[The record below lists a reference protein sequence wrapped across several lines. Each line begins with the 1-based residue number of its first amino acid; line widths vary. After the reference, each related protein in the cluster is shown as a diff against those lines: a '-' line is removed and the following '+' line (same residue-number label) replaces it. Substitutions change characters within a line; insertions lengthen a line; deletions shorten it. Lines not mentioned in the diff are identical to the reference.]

1 MEMTNEM
8 KERLLGNDDG
18 AEAWIEVAVRLL
30 GDFKSGDVVEMTIRM
45 TDDYLEKMV
54 ILKLGPKGT
63 VCR

>member
-18 AEAWIEVAVRLL
+18 AEAWIEVAVGLL